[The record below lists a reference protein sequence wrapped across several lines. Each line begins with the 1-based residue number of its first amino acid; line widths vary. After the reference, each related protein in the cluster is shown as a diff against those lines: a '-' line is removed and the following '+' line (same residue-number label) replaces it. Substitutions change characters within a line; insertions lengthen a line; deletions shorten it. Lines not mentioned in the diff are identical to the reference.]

1 MAWEHAGEERC
12 GEETASA
19 QRLAREL
26 TGRLGSMILKHPSPG
41 DKILIFRPQYLQLVL
56 GGAKTLEI
64 RGAAYKPGVYYLG
77 ARGQIYAM
85 ARLGRAYPI
94 HCMREFER
102 MKHQHR
108 MSCSR
113 LPYQKTWGI
122 PILEIASLC
131 TRYEHPRGAISIV
144 RYR

>member
-1 MAWEHAGEERC
+1 MRESRSQARRAGSRKQP
-12 GEETASA
+12 AP
-19 QRLAREL
+19 
-26 TGRLGSMILKHPSPG
+26 GSMILKHPSPG

-64 RGAAYKPGVYYLG
+64 RGAAYKPGLYYFG
-77 ARGQIYAM
+77 SRGQIYAM
-85 ARLGRAYPI
+85 AKLGRAYPI
-94 HCMREFER
+94 HCMRQFER
-102 MKHQHR
+102 VKHQHR

-113 LPYQKTWGI
+113 LPYQKTFAI

-131 TRYEHPRGAISIV
+131 TRYQHPRGAISIV